1 MMQSVC
7 HQRLNKVFVVLLK
20 HWWPALQQA
29 GPNFMNKI
37 ADFRESEARFAP
49 VGVMFNYLSNVYIS
63 CILLEK
69 VITVSDIILFEYI

>member
-49 VGVMFNYLSNVYIS
+49 VGVTIIYPMYTYHVYYW
-63 CILLEK
+63 K
-69 VITVSDIILFEYI
+69 K